1 MEEVNKLNLENEK
14 LDSVELQTYM
24 QQTIVLIGD
33 RMNDVYNGL
42 IKTNEGKKNAII
54 YITQERERKLS
65 SSGKLKYE
73 DFKDEYDSSFV
84 RMTDKNGNEMDEE
97 DGASRISYPEIIQV
111 RFRNLASDREF
122 RHAAEIVSGLVDNSW
137 VTIVASDLSE
147 GFARNI
153 HSSLV
158 YRRKKFNNSV
168 ASFVFTRASNPTD
181 EFNLKIIR
189 ESIKKNTHR
198 YKEIGEEKKIRHN
211 MFSKKGEEQEIQKMI
226 SEISSLQKN
235 F

>member
-211 MFSKKGEEQEIQKMI
+211 MFSKRGEEQEIQKMI

>member
-42 IKTNEGKKNAII
+42 IRTNGGKKNAII
-54 YITQERERKLS
+54 YITQEKERKLS

-73 DFKDEYDSSFV
+73 DFNDEYDSSFV
-84 RMTDKNGNEMDEE
+84 RMTDKEGNKMDEE
-97 DGASRISYPEIIQV
+97 DGASRISYPDIVQV
-111 RFRNLASDREF
+111 KFRNLSSDREL

-189 ESIKKNTHR
+189 ESIKKNTNK

-211 MFSKKGEEQEIQKMI
+211 IFSKKGEEQEIQKMI
-226 SEISSLQKN
+226 AEISSLQKN

>member
-211 MFSKKGEEQEIQKMI
+211 IFSKKGEEQEIQKMI

>member
-33 RMNDVYNGL
+33 RMSDVYNGL
-42 IKTNEGKKNAII
+42 IKANEGKKNAII
-54 YITQERERKLS
+54 YITQEKERKLS

-73 DFKDEYDSSFV
+73 DFNDEYDSSFV
-84 RMTDKNGNEMDEE
+84 KMTDKDGNIMDEE
-97 DGASRISYPEIIQV
+97 DGASRISYPDIVQV
-111 RFRNLASDREF
+111 KFRYLSSDREL

-189 ESIKKNTHR
+189 ESIKKNTNK

-211 MFSKKGEEQEIQKMI
+211 IFSKKGEEQEIQKMI
-226 SEISSLQKN
+226 AEISSLQKN

>member
-1 MEEVNKLNLENEK
+1 
-14 LDSVELQTYM
+14 
-24 QQTIVLIGD
+24 
-33 RMNDVYNGL
+33 
-42 IKTNEGKKNAII
+42 
-54 YITQERERKLS
+54 
-65 SSGKLKYE
+65 
-73 DFKDEYDSSFV
+73 
-84 RMTDKNGNEMDEE
+84 
-97 DGASRISYPEIIQV
+97 
-111 RFRNLASDREF
+111 
-122 RHAAEIVSGLVDNSW
+122 VDNSW

-189 ESIKKNTHR
+189 ESIKKNTNK

-211 MFSKKGEEQEIQKMI
+211 IFSKRGEEQEIQKMI
-226 SEISSLQKN
+226 AEISSLQKN

>member
-42 IKTNEGKKNAII
+42 IRTNGGKKNAII

-211 MFSKKGEEQEIQKMI
+211 MFSKRGEEQEIQKMI

>member
-73 DFKDEYDSSFV
+73 DFNDECDSSFV
-84 RMTDKNGNEMDEE
+84 KMTDKDGNIMDEE
-97 DGASRISYPEIIQV
+97 DGASRISYPDIVQV
-111 RFRNLASDREF
+111 KFRNLSSDREL

-189 ESIKKNTHR
+189 ESIKKNTNK

-211 MFSKKGEEQEIQKMI
+211 IFSKKGEEQEIQKMI
-226 SEISSLQKN
+226 AEISSLQKN